1 MNRGATRT
9 GVAQA
14 DSRSTASTAGG
25 AARTSTAT
33 AQLMERS
40 LSSKRGHLMMR
51 HGSRHLSTFGAPKS
65 FRGFKFQ
72 KGLPKLPAIYLK
84 QPLLR
89 KENRP
94 EGRLEKWRPSW
105 GQRTGRDLS
114 QRGSD
119 SAVPIAQ

>member
-25 AARTSTAT
+25 AARTSIAK

-40 LSSKRGHLMMR
+40 LSSKLGHLMMR

-72 KGLPKLPAIYLK
+72 KGPPKLPAISS
-84 QPLLR
+84 PLFR

-94 EGRLEKWRPSW
+94 EGRLEKWRPH
-105 GQRTGRDLS
+105 GGKERVAMYLK
-114 QRGSD
+114 RGSD
-119 SAVPIAQ
+119 SAVPNAR